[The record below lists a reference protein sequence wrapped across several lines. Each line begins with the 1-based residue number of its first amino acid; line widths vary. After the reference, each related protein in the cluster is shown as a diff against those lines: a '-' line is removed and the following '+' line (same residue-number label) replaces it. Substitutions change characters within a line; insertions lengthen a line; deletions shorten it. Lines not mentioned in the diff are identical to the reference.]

1 MDGGLYPNVIMML
14 QAIDLKP
21 ETQNPIHDLRDEQI
35 VVRCP
40 TLQVL
45 CF

>member
-1 MDGGLYPNVIMML
+1 MDGGLYPPMML

-21 ETQNPIHDLRDEQI
+21 ETQNPIHDLRDEQH
-35 VVRCP
+35 RSEMS
-40 TLQVL
+40 TLQLL